1 MRMIIKIFLIFFFQF
16 SINLIFADENTENFH
31 QQSSSLIHSVYESVT
46 IKVYPQISGVR
57 VEAPLHTNA
66 FHTYESSGISVVE
79 PGLPV
84 RVVIFGMFLDR
95 IALIS
100 FTTDN
105 CLNPGKDED
114 AYRMCLLE
122 KREELSDVEE
132 DLVLIDEMRTW
143 IRATSDPPVHYM
155 PEELQL
161 LIIFCLFILSAL
173 FSGLNLGLMA
183 LSPQE
188 LTLILNSGSE
198 RERKYAKV
206 ILPVRKAGNKL
217 LCTILIMNVIV
228 NSAIS
233 ILLEDLTSGIIA
245 FGLASIGIVV
255 FGEIVPQSICIKKGL
270 QVGAKTIW
278 LTRFFMLITLPLAW
292 PIGKLL
298 DCILGED
305 LDVFMLAEEAILDAE
320 CVSEIVRRG
329 YSRIPVYVDNNRNKV
344 TGLLFIKDL
353 ALLKPNERFTVRTI
367 CDFYKHKLRFVN
379 ESTPLQ
385 TMLEEFK
392 EGEYHLA
399 VIRGGGE
406 EEEEEEGEGGGG
418 GGGGEGGRGER
429 NPIIGIITLE
439 DIVEE
444 ILQAEIVDESDV
456 VTDNK
461 FRIKRLTKWQ
471 TEGKIR
477 RNLIKNCFGESLGEE
492 EEDKYKCLS
501 TTLTKVIAHWLST
514 SHPNLF
520 GEKVLD
526 IRALFLLVRRNV
538 HKIDLCRPKQGGFNY
553 INGGKEEKIFLYRAG
568 EPSDR
573 FILLIEG
580 KATIK
585 FEKTKMKFDVGP
597 WESFGLNI
605 LDKLEE
611 IIKTK
616 KEFKELNNNEEK
628 GRRKSTTNH
637 HFINN
642 FHNSIEFIPDY
653 DLEIKSDCK
662 YLKITFSTYLAFIR
676 LSGLLKTIKEFRQTD
691 PNLFEKSSTTT
702 RKYLSNPNSLQ
713 TLNSLEE
720 IKKQKRCLSTISVP
734 LEMPLLRKFKF

>member
-1 MRMIIKIFLIFFFQF
+1 MKIILIFLIIILFYF
-16 SINLIFADENTENFH
+16 SNNLIFSEENVGNT
-31 QQSSSLIHSVYESVT
+31 QQSSFIHSVYESVT

-66 FHTYESSGISVVE
+66 FHTYESSVFNISHNE
-79 PGLPV
+79 F
-84 RVVIFGMFLDR
+84 ISHSEK
-95 IALIS
+95 LIELS
-100 FTTDN
+100 AKF
-105 CLNPGKDED
+105 KEDED

-161 LIIFCLFILSAL
+161 LIILCLFILSAL

-198 RERKYAKV
+198 RERKYAK
-206 ILPVRKAGNKL
+206 
-217 LCTILIMNVIV
+217 MNVIV

-292 PIGKLL
+292 PIEMLRMAHQQSEHQDEL
-298 DCILGED
+298 AED
-305 LDVFMLAEEAILDAE
+305 LKIAVGAMEIAEKKVCDVMTPVEDVFMLAEEAILNSE

-329 YSRIPVYVDNNRNKV
+329 YSRIPVYFDNDRNNV

-367 CDFYKHKLRFVN
+367 CDFYKHKLRFVD

-385 TMLEEFK
+385 IMLEEFK

-399 VIRGGGE
+399 VVRGE
-406 EEEEEEGEGGGG
+406 EEG
-418 GGGGEGGRGER
+418 

-461 FRIKRLTKWQ
+461 FRAKRLTKWQ
-471 TEGKIR
+471 MEGKMR
-477 RNLIKNCFGESLGEE
+477 RNLIENCYGESLD
-492 EEDKYKCLS
+492 EDKCKCLS
-501 TTLTKVIAHWLST
+501 TALTKVVVHWLST
-514 SHPNLF
+514 SRPNLF
-520 GEKVLD
+520 NEKVID
-526 IRALFLLVRRNV
+526 IRALCLLVRKNV
-538 HKIDLCRPKQGGFNY
+538 HKIEFCRPKSGIGFN
-553 INGGKEEKIFLYRAG
+553 NSKEEKIFLYRCE

-580 KATIK
+580 KATIH
-585 FEKTKMKFDVGP
+585 FLKTNMKFDVGP
-597 WESFGLNI
+597 WECFGLNI

-616 KEFKELNNNEEK
+616 KDSNLELNNEK
-628 GRRKSTTNH
+628 QKRRKSTTNH
-637 HFINN
+637 HFIND

-653 DLEIKSDCK
+653 DLEVKSDCK

-676 LSGLLKTIKEFRQTD
+676 LSGLLQTIKDFRKTD
-691 PNLFEKSSTTT
+691 PNLFEKSSSK
-702 RKYLSNPNSLQ
+702 RKNISKPNSIQ
-713 TLNSLEE
+713 TLNSIPLEE
-720 IKKQKRCLSTISVP
+720 FKKQKRCLSTISVP
-734 LEMPLLRKFKF
+734 SEMPLLRKFKS

>member
-1 MRMIIKIFLIFFFQF
+1 
-16 SINLIFADENTENFH
+16 
-31 QQSSSLIHSVYESVT
+31 
-46 IKVYPQISGVR
+46 
-57 VEAPLHTNA
+57 
-66 FHTYESSGISVVE
+66 
-79 PGLPV
+79 
-84 RVVIFGMFLDR
+84 MFLDR

-105 CLNPGKDED
+105 CLNPVFNISHNEFISHSEKLIELSAKFKEDED

-161 LIIFCLFILSAL
+161 LIILCLFILSAL

-298 DCILGED
+298 DCILGKDLVDIDHGQLLEMLRMAHQQSEHQDELAED
-305 LDVFMLAEEAILDAE
+305 LKIAVGAMEIAEKKVCDVMTPVEDVFMLAEEAILNSE

-329 YSRIPVYVDNNRNKV
+329 YSRIPVYFDNDRNNV

-367 CDFYKHKLRFVN
+367 CDFYKHKLRFVD

-385 TMLEEFK
+385 IMLEEFK

-399 VIRGGGE
+399 VVRGE
-406 EEEEEEGEGGGG
+406 EEG
-418 GGGGEGGRGER
+418 

-461 FRIKRLTKWQ
+461 FRAKRLTKWQ
-471 TEGKIR
+471 MEGKMR
-477 RNLIKNCFGESLGEE
+477 RNLIENCYGESLD
-492 EEDKYKCLS
+492 EDKCKCLS
-501 TTLTKVIAHWLST
+501 TALTKVVVHWLST
-514 SHPNLF
+514 SRPNLF
-520 GEKVLD
+520 NEKVID
-526 IRALFLLVRRNV
+526 IRALCLLVRKNV
-538 HKIDLCRPKQGGFNY
+538 HKIEFCRPKSGIGFN
-553 INGGKEEKIFLYRAG
+553 NSKEEKIFLYRCE

-580 KATIK
+580 KATIH
-585 FEKTKMKFDVGP
+585 FLKTNMKFDVGP
-597 WESFGLNI
+597 WECFGLNI

-616 KEFKELNNNEEK
+616 KDSNLELNNEK
-628 GRRKSTTNH
+628 QKRRKSTTNH
-637 HFINN
+637 HFIND

-653 DLEIKSDCK
+653 DLEVKSDCK

-676 LSGLLKTIKEFRQTD
+676 LSGLLQTIKDFRKTD
-691 PNLFEKSSTTT
+691 PNLFEKSSSK
-702 RKYLSNPNSLQ
+702 RKNISKPNSIQ
-713 TLNSLEE
+713 TLNSIPLEE
-720 IKKQKRCLSTISVP
+720 FKKQKRCLSTISVP
-734 LEMPLLRKFKF
+734 SEMPLL

>member
-1 MRMIIKIFLIFFFQF
+1 MRIIIKIFLIFFFQF
-16 SINLIFADENTENFH
+16 SNYLIFADENTENFH
-31 QQSSSLIHSVYESVT
+31 QSSLIHSVYESVT

-105 CLNPGKDED
+105 CLNPVFNISHNEFISHSEKLIELIAKFKEDED

-305 LDVFMLAEEAILDAE
+305 LV
-320 CVSEIVRRG
+320 
-329 YSRIPVYVDNNRNKV
+329 N
-344 TGLLFIKDL
+344 T
-353 ALLKPNERFTVRTI
+353 LKN
-367 CDFYKHKLRFVN
+367 
-379 ESTPLQ
+379 
-385 TMLEEFK
+385 
-392 EGEYHLA
+392 
-399 VIRGGGE
+399 
-406 EEEEEEGEGGGG
+406 
-418 GGGGEGGRGER
+418 
-429 NPIIGIITLE
+429 
-439 DIVEE
+439 
-444 ILQAEIVDESDV
+444 
-456 VTDNK
+456 
-461 FRIKRLTKWQ
+461 
-471 TEGKIR
+471 
-477 RNLIKNCFGESLGEE
+477 
-492 EEDKYKCLS
+492 
-501 TTLTKVIAHWLST
+501 
-514 SHPNLF
+514 
-520 GEKVLD
+520 
-526 IRALFLLVRRNV
+526 
-538 HKIDLCRPKQGGFNY
+538 
-553 INGGKEEKIFLYRAG
+553 
-568 EPSDR
+568 
-573 FILLIEG
+573 
-580 KATIK
+580 
-585 FEKTKMKFDVGP
+585 
-597 WESFGLNI
+597 
-605 LDKLEE
+605 
-611 IIKTK
+611 
-616 KEFKELNNNEEK
+616 
-628 GRRKSTTNH
+628 
-637 HFINN
+637 
-642 FHNSIEFIPDY
+642 
-653 DLEIKSDCK
+653 
-662 YLKITFSTYLAFIR
+662 
-676 LSGLLKTIKEFRQTD
+676 
-691 PNLFEKSSTTT
+691 
-702 RKYLSNPNSLQ
+702 
-713 TLNSLEE
+713 
-720 IKKQKRCLSTISVP
+720 
-734 LEMPLLRKFKF
+734 